1 MNGMSTAARR
11 HTPWLRMTSFALALA
26 ICVLLPFA
34 LWGDGFDRHAP
45 LWLQAQPSPLVVALF
60 GVCLLVIDVVLPV
73 PSSVV
78 STLLCWQLGPTLG
91 GLAVASGVFL
101 AFVTGYGLGRLLPE
115 PRLRAWIGPDLW
127 DAARSRARNRALWW
141 IVLAR
146 PLPVLAE
153 LSAVLAGVWRVPPA
167 QAFASAAAASSLIG
181 MLYGG
186 SAWIG
191 TQAPS
196 TTLLAIASG
205 ALPTVLWVIHR
216 RLLQRVSLR
225 RPTSEGGPQQGLS
238 GQTQEYRNASRTD

>member
-1 MNGMSTAARR
+1 MNRMAATARR
-11 HTPWLRMTSFALALA
+11 YMPWLRMTSFAFALA
-26 ICVLLPFA
+26 VCVLLPFA

-45 LWLQAQPSPLVVALF
+45 LWLQAQPSPLAIALF

-78 STLLCWQLGPTLG
+78 SALLCWQLGPALG
-91 GLAVASGVFL
+91 GVAVASGVFL

-127 DAARSRARNRALWW
+127 DATRSRARKRALTW

-167 QAFASAAAASSLIG
+167 RAFTSAVTASILIG

-196 TTLLAIASG
+196 TTLLVIALG
-205 ALPTVLWVIHR
+205 ALPTALWVIHR
-216 RLLQRVSLR
+216 PLLRRVSLR
-225 RPTSEGGPQQGLS
+225 RTNEGEPPQGFS
-238 GQTQEYRNASRTD
+238 GQT